1 MKKILILGTGC
12 AKCKTQT
19 ANVEIAVSE
28 LGLEAA
34 IEKVE
39 DIQEIMKYGVMST
52 PAIIVDGEVKV
63 TGKVVSVEEIKA
75 LLK

>member
-19 ANVEIAVSE
+19 TNVESAVRE

-63 TGKVVSVEEIKA
+63 TGKIVSVEEVKA